1 MLIPKEYGVVRK
13 PVFVKGNEIVPL
25 LLLLLYLFDD
35 NLENADIAA
44 TEMRILISYSSLAYP
59 YISTSNIGISHIQHK
74 QALLWR

>member
-1 MLIPKEYGVVRK
+1 MLIPKEYGVIRK
-13 PVFVKGNEIVPL
+13 PVFVKGNEKVP

-35 NLENADIAA
+35 NLENADITA
-44 TEMRILISYSSLAYP
+44 TEMKILISYSSLAYP